1 MVSLQVEARRRDK
14 FQHEYSIQARA
25 WALVNPRPSQHLNE
39 KCCSMFQDALTG
51 STLVSFYEY
60 SPVKMEACRSTASN
74 NYSVSPEVF
83 VEVKFRSPRSAL

>member
-25 WALVNPRPSQHLNE
+25 GTWALVNPRQSQHLNE

-51 STLVSFYEY
+51 STLVSFD
-60 SPVKMEACRSTASN
+60 SPAPFPVLKHGAASFQSRS
-74 NYSVSPEVF
+74 
-83 VEVKFRSPRSAL
+83 